1 MSQTFGNF
9 IAGEWVESSSGKTF
23 DSVNPANTREVV
35 ARYQASAPVDVKQ
48 ALEAAGRAQQAW
60 AEMPAPLRGTIL
72 MRSADLLE
80 KRAEQV
86 ATEMTREEG
95 KTLPEARGEV
105 GRAVNILRYFGAEG
119 ARLSGETVPSER
131 DGVFGY
137 TFRKPLGV
145 VSLLTP
151 WNFPI
156 AIPVWKIAPAL
167 VAGNSLVIKPASLAP
182 LCTVR
187 VAEVLHEA
195 GLPKGVLNL
204 VTGSGAA
211 IGNDLIGNPLVKA
224 VSFTGSC
231 EVGNGIQ
238 RQTAPRG
245 IKTQL
250 EMGGK
255 NPTIVL
261 RDADLDQAA
270 DVVVNGAFFS
280 TGQKCTATSRAL
292 VEKPVFDE
300 FVRLLVDKTES
311 LKVGD
316 GLREGVQMGPCVDEN
331 QMNTVLDYISIG
343 RREGARLLCGGG
355 RLTGPEWDQGY
366 FVQPTIFSEVSPDMR
381 IAQEEIFGPVLA
393 LFPVEDLDQA
403 IELANQVKFGLSAS
417 ILTNRIDQAF
427 NYINR
432 IEAGLIIVN
441 LPSAGVEYQLP
452 FGGTKA
458 SSTGYREQGSVAIDF
473 YSELRTVYLK
483 HRI

>member
-23 DSVNPANTREVV
+23 ESVNPANTREVV
-35 ARYQASAPVDVKQ
+35 ARYQASTAADVRQ
-48 ALEAAGRAQQAW
+48 AMEAAGRAQQAW

-72 MRSADLLE
+72 MRSAELLE

-86 ATEMTREEG
+86 AIEMTREEG

-137 TFRKPLGV
+137 TFRKPLGI

-195 GLPKGVLNL
+195 GLPTGVLNL

-211 IGNDLIGNPLVKA
+211 IGDDLIANPLVNA

-300 FVRLLVDKTES
+300 FVRLLVKKTEN

-316 GLREGVQMGPCVDEN
+316 GLQEGVQMGPCVDEN

-343 RREGARLLCGGG
+343 QQEGARLLCGGG

-366 FVQPTIFSEVSPDMR
+366 FVQPTIFSGVSPDMR

-427 NYINR
+427 DYINR

-483 HRI
+483 HTL

>member
-9 IAGEWVESSSGKTF
+9 IAGEWVESASGKTF
-23 DSVNPANTREVV
+23 ESVNPANFQEVV
-35 ARYQASAPVDVKQ
+35 ARYQASTPSDVKQ

-72 MRSADLLE
+72 MRSAELLE

-86 ATEMTREEG
+86 ASEMTREEG

-195 GLPKGVLNL
+195 GLPKGVLNM
-204 VTGSGAA
+204 VTGSGAS
-211 IGNDLIGNPLVKA
+211 IGDELIANPLVKA

-261 RDADLDQAA
+261 RDADLAQAA

-300 FVRLLVDKTES
+300 FVRLLVEKTRK

-316 GLREGVQMGPCVDEN
+316 GLQQGIGMGPCVDEN
-331 QMNTVLDYISIG
+331 QMNTVLDYIRIG
-343 RREGARLLCGGG
+343 QQEGARLLCGGR
-355 RLTGPEWDQGY
+355 RLTGPDWDKGY
-366 FVQPTIFSEVSPDMR
+366 FVQPTIFSEVSPEMR

-393 LFPVEDLDQA
+393 LFPVEDLDHA
-403 IELANQVKFGLSAS
+403 IELANRVEFGLSAS
-417 ILTNRIDQAF
+417 ILTNRMDQAF
-427 NYINR
+427 KYINR

-483 HRI
+483 HTL

>member
-35 ARYQASAPVDVKQ
+35 ARYQASTASDVKQ

-483 HRI
+483 HTL

>member
-1 MSQTFGNF
+1 MAETYGNF

-23 DSVNPANTREVV
+23 ESINPADYQEVV
-35 ARYQASAPVDVKQ
+35 ARYQASTVPDVRQ
-48 ALEAAGRAQQAW
+48 ALEAAGRAREAW

-72 MRSADLLE
+72 MRAAELLE
-80 KRAEQV
+80 KRAERV

-131 DGVFGY
+131 DGVFGF

-187 VAEVLHEA
+187 VAEVLNEA
-195 GLPKGVLNL
+195 GLPKGVLNMI
-204 VTGSGAA
+204 TGSGAT
-211 IGNDLIGNPLVKA
+211 IGDELIANPLVKA

-231 EVGNGIQ
+231 EVGDGIR

-261 RDADLDQAA
+261 RDADLNQAA
-270 DVVVNGAFFS
+270 DVVVNAAFFS

-292 VEKPVFDE
+292 VEKPIFDR
-300 FVRLLVDKTES
+300 FVSLLVEKTKK

-316 GLREGVQMGPCVDEN
+316 GLRKGIEMGPCVDEN
-331 QMNTVLDYISIG
+331 QMNTVLDYIRIG
-343 RREGARLLCGGG
+343 QQEGARLLCGGR
-355 RLTGPEWDQGY
+355 RLTGPAWDKGY

-403 IELANQVKFGLSAS
+403 IELSNRVKFGLSAS

>member
-1 MSQTFGNF
+1 MPKSPDPL
-9 IAGEWVESSSGKTF
+9 
-23 DSVNPANTREVV
+23 DSVDALLRSRADRGVFRSFAAARRRNRLECSFVWLRE
-35 ARYQASAPVDVKQ
+35 RPIRLIFDPRRGTLEFRDLLPNLAPT
-48 ALEAAGRAQQAW
+48 
-60 AEMPAPLRGTIL
+60 APLYSAL
-72 MRSADLLE
+72 RSF
-80 KRAEQV
+80 
-86 ATEMTREEG
+86 
-95 KTLPEARGEV
+95 LP
-105 GRAVNILRYFGAEG
+105 
-119 ARLSGETVPSER
+119 RLSGETVPSER

-167 VAGNSLVIKPASLAP
+167 IAGNSLVIKPASLAP
-182 LCTVR
+182 LCAVR

-195 GLPKGVLNL
+195 GLPKGVLNV

-211 IGNDLIGNPLVKA
+211 IGDELIANPLVKA

-300 FVRLLVDKTES
+300 FVRLLVEKTEN

-316 GLREGVQMGPCVDEN
+316 GLRQGIEMGPCVDEN
-331 QMNTVLDYISIG
+331 QMNTVLDYIRIG
-343 RREGARLLCGGG
+343 REEGARLLCGGR
-355 RLTGPEWDQGY
+355 RLTGPEYDKGY

-393 LFPVEDLDQA
+393 LFPVEDLDEA
-403 IELANQVKFGLSAS
+403 IELANRVQFGLSAS

>member
-1 MSQTFGNF
+1 MPETFGNF
-9 IAGEWVESSSGKTF
+9 IDGEWVESSSGKTF
-23 DSVNPANTREVV
+23 DSLNPANCQEVV
-35 ARYQASAPVDVKQ
+35 ARYQASTAPDVRR
-48 ALEAAGRAQQAW
+48 ALEAAARAQPAW
-60 AEMPAPLRGTIL
+60 AEMPAPLRGAIL
-72 MRSADLLE
+72 MRSAELLE
-80 KRAEQV
+80 KRAGQV

-105 GRAVNILRYFGAEG
+105 GRAVNILRYYGAEG

-131 DGVFGY
+131 EGVFGY

-156 AIPVWKIAPAL
+156 AIPVWKMAPAL
-167 VAGNSLVIKPASLAP
+167 VAGNSLAIKPASLAP

-187 VAEVLHEA
+187 VAEVLQEA
-195 GLPKGVLNL
+195 GLPKGVLNV
-204 VTGSGAA
+204 VTGSGAM
-211 IGNDLIGNPLVKA
+211 IGDELIGNPLVKA

-261 RDADLDQAA
+261 RDADLNQAA

-300 FVRLLVDKTES
+300 FTRLLVEKTRK

-316 GLREGVQMGPCVDEN
+316 GLEKGIEMGPCVDEN
-331 QMNTVLDYISIG
+331 QMNTVLDYIRIG
-343 RREGARLLCGGG
+343 RQEGARLLCGGG
-355 RLTGPEWDQGY
+355 RLTGPEWDKGC
-366 FVQPTIFSEVSPDMR
+366 FVEPTIFSEVSPDMR
-381 IAQEEIFGPVLA
+381 IAREEIFGPVLA

-403 IELANQVKFGLSAS
+403 IELANRVEFGLSAS
-417 ILTNRIDQAF
+417 IMTNRIDQAF
-427 NYINR
+427 SYINR

>member
-1 MSQTFGNF
+1 MSEIFGNF
-9 IAGEWVESSSGKTF
+9 IAGDWVESSSGKTF
-23 DSVNPANTREVV
+23 ESVNPANYKEVV
-35 ARYQASAPVDVKQ
+35 ARYQASTLADVNK
-48 ALEAAGRAQQAW
+48 ALEAAGRAQEAW
-60 AEMPAPLRGTIL
+60 AGMPAPLRGTIL
-72 MRSADLLE
+72 MRSAELLE
-80 KRAEQV
+80 KQAEQV
-86 ATEMTREEG
+86 AIEMTREEG

-131 DGVFGY
+131 DGVFGF

-156 AIPVWKIAPAL
+156 AIPVWKMAPAL
-167 VAGNSLVIKPASLAP
+167 VAGNSVVIKPASLAP

-187 VAEVLHEA
+187 VAEVLNEA
-195 GLPKGVLNL
+195 GLPKGVLNM
-204 VTGSGAA
+204 VTGSGAT
-211 IGNDLIGNPLVKA
+211 IGNELIANPLVKA

-231 EVGNGIQ
+231 EVGKGIQ
-238 RQTAPRG
+238 QQTAMRG

-261 RDADLDQAA
+261 RDANLDQAA

-292 VEKPVFDE
+292 VERPVYDR
-300 FVRLLVDKTES
+300 FVQLLVEKTEK

-316 GLREGVQMGPCVDEN
+316 GLRKGIEMGPCIDEN
-331 QMNTVLDYISIG
+331 QMNTVLDYIGIG
-343 RREGARLLCGGG
+343 QQEGARLLCGGQRISG
-355 RLTGPEWDQGY
+355 SDWDNGY
-366 FVQPTIFSEVSPDMR
+366 FVEPTIFSEVSPDMR
-381 IAQEEIFGPVLA
+381 IAQEEIFGPVLT
-393 LFPVEDLDQA
+393 LFPVDDLDHA
-403 IELANQVKFGLSAS
+403 IELANRVQFGLSAS

-427 NYINR
+427 TYINR

-452 FGGTKA
+452 FGGTKS

-483 HRI
+483 HQI

>member
-23 DSVNPANTREVV
+23 ESVNPANTREVV

-483 HRI
+483 HTL

>member
-1 MSQTFGNF
+1 MPEIYGNF
-9 IAGEWVESSSGKTF
+9 IAGEWVKSSSGNTF
-23 DSVNPANTREVV
+23 DSINPANKEEVV
-35 ARYQASAPVDVKQ
+35 ARYQASTALDVAN
-48 ALEAAGRAQQAW
+48 ALEVAQKSQKAW
-60 AEMPAPLRGTIL
+60 ATMPAPHRGTIL
-72 MRSADLLE
+72 MKAGELLE
-80 KRAEQV
+80 KRTEQV
-86 ATEMTREEG
+86 AVEMTREEG
-95 KTLPEARGEV
+95 KTLPEAKAEV

-131 DGVFGY
+131 DGVMGF

-187 VAEVLHEA
+187 VVEVLSEV
-195 GLPKGVLNL
+195 GLPKGVLNM
-204 VTGSGAA
+204 VTGSGAS
-211 IGNDLIGNPLVKA
+211 IGDELISNPVVKA

-238 RQTAPRG
+238 NLAASRG
-245 IKTQL
+245 IKAQL

-261 RDADLDQAA
+261 RDADLNLAT
-270 DVVVNGAFFS
+270 DVVINGAFFS
-280 TGQKCTATSRAL
+280 TGQKCTATSRAIVERSIFEPFVNLL
-292 VEKPVFDE
+292 VEKT
-300 FVRLLVDKTES
+300 RK
-311 LKVGD
+311 LKVGN
-316 GLREGVQMGPCVDEN
+316 GLEQGVEIGPCVDEN
-331 QMNTVLDYISIG
+331 QMNVVLDYIKIG
-343 RREGARLLCGGG
+343 QEEGAHLLCGGQQ
-355 RLTGPEWDQGY
+355 LTGSLWENGY
-366 FVQPTIFSEVSPDMR
+366 FVQPTIFSEVSPEMR

-393 LFPVEDLDQA
+393 LFPVEDFDQA
-403 IELANQVKFGLSAS
+403 IDLANRVKFGLSAS
-417 ILTNRIDQAF
+417 ILTNQLDRTFA
-427 NYINR
+427 YINR

-473 YSELRTVYLK
+473 YSELRTVYMK
-483 HRI
+483 HQM

>member
-9 IAGEWVESSSGKTF
+9 IAGEWVESSSEKTF

-35 ARYQASAPVDVKQ
+35 ARYQASTASDVRQ

-483 HRI
+483 HTL